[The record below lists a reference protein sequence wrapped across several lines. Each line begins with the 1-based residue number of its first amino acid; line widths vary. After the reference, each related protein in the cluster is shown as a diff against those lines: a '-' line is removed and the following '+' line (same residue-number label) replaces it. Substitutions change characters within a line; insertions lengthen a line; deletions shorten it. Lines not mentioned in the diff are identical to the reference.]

1 MPGKKRNNLLVIFMM
16 MIIVASAQRVRVY
29 KIGDLLKRINN
40 SSDTIYVVN
49 FWATW
54 CKPCVEELPDLE
66 KFSKENHEKPVKVL
80 LVAMDFKE
88 DLQTKV
94 IPFLKKKQYSAE
106 CVLLDEVNGND
117 FINRI
122 DPKWGGAIPATVF
135 TTRNK
140 SKQIVFEKKVDAG
153 LLDATLNGF

>member
-1 MPGKKRNNLLVIFMM
+1 MLAVLLFAAVA
-16 MIIVASAQRVRVY
+16 ASAQNVKVY

-66 KFSKENHEKPVKVL
+66 AFSGEAKKNVKVL
-80 LVAMDFKE
+80 LVTLDFKE
-88 DLQTKV
+88 DLDSKV
-94 IPFLKKKQYSAE
+94 IPFLKKNKYTME

-117 FINRI
+117 FINKI
-122 DPKWGGAIPATVF
+122 DPKWGGAIPTTVF
-135 TTRNK
+135 TTGNK
-140 SKQIVFEKKVDAG
+140 KKQNVFEKKITLS
-153 LLDATLNGF
+153 LLNSTLNGF